1 MKKKYI
7 ASLVAIALFVSG
19 AVFVSKTM
27 AAKQTKENRTVKI
40 KGATPENPVVYL
52 GKSFD
57 KKSGKFV
64 DGYAIVHYAKN
75 AVKPV
80 KPVKPSADAACYG
93 FLAKGAK
100 WKGAAE
106 GWIVDSASTGG
117 LTADFIFEN
126 MTKDI
131 DKWEDV
137 VSPSTDILGAG
148 STKEMTSLPGVYNN
162 ENEVSFARIDDS
174 GTIAVTYIWG
184 YFGGALATRQLL
196 EWDQIYN
203 DYYTWSDSGDSDKM
217 DFENIA
223 THELGH
229 SVGMG
234 DLYTS
239 SCATQTMYGYADFGE
254 IDKRDLEAGDI
265 AGINLLY

>member
-1 MKKKYI
+1 MKKTHLAAAII
-7 ASLVAIALFVSG
+7 AVIAFG
-19 AVFVSKTM
+19 AVTIPKTM
-27 AAKQTKENRTVKI
+27 AQQQTKENRMVKI
-40 KGATPENPVVYL
+40 EGATPENPVVYL

-57 KKSGKFV
+57 KKNGKFV

-75 AVKPV
+75 INKPV
-80 KPVKPSADAACYG
+80 KPAKPSADAACYG

-100 WKGAAE
+100 WKNVE
-106 GWIVDSASTGG
+106 PWIVDSANTDG
-117 LTADFIFEN
+117 LAADFILEN

-131 DKWEDV
+131 DKWEDA
-137 VSPSTDILGAG
+137 VSPNTDILGTG
-148 STKEMTSLPGVYNN
+148 NKVMTSFLPGTYNN
-162 ENEVSFARIDDS
+162 KNEVSFARIDDS

-184 YFGGALATRQLL
+184 IFGGLTSRRYLA

-203 DYYTWSDSGDSDKM
+203 DYYDWSDSGDENKM

-239 SCATQTMYGYADFGE
+239 GCAAQTMYGYATEGQ
-254 IDKRDLEAGDI
+254 IIKQTLEAGDI

>member
-1 MKKKYI
+1 MKKTSII
-7 ASLVAIALFVSG
+7 AIVALLVLFGFSSVQKAG
-19 AVFVSKTM
+19 AQKAESQKR
-27 AAKQTKENRTVKI
+27 NVKI
-40 KGATPENPVVYL
+40 EGATPEHPVVYL

-57 KKSGKFV
+57 KKSGKFL

-75 AVKPV
+75 AVKPS
-80 KPVKPSADAACYG
+80 KPVKPTDTVCYG

-100 WKGAAE
+100 WKSIE
-106 GWIVDSASTGG
+106 NWIVDSLHTGG
-117 LTADFIFEN
+117 LSANFILSDMAD
-126 MTKDI
+126 DI
-131 DKWEDV
+131 GKWE
-137 VSPSTDILGAG
+137 SAAGANILGAG
-148 STKEMTSLPGVYNN
+148 STEEMNSLPGIYNYK
-162 ENEVSFARIDDS
+162 NEVSFARIDDS

-184 YFGGALATRQLL
+184 IFSGLTSRRYLA

-203 DYYTWSDSGDSDKM
+203 DYYAWSDSGEANKM

-239 SCATQTMYGYADFGE
+239 ICATQTMFGYADFGE
-254 IDKRDLEAGDI
+254 TNKQTLEAGDI
-265 AGINLLY
+265 AGIKSLYN